1 MAQGTRR
8 RPWKWLFWLIVFP
21 IALFVLY
28 TWFVLWWSYAEGERA
43 GYLQKLSKRGWLCK
57 TWEGELRLVTMPGT
71 VAEPFHF
78 TVRRDDVAKK
88 LNENIGQRVSVD
100 YKQHVGIPTSCFGDT
115 QYFVEDVR
123 IVHEPTLPPS
133 SQERPAEVAP
143 AAPAAPAATGTTAPP
158 TETK

>member
-8 RPWKWLFWLIVFP
+8 RPWKLLFWLIVFP
-21 IALFVLY
+21 IVLFVLY

-71 VAEPFHF
+71 VAEPFLF

-123 IVHEPTLPPS
+123 IVHEPTLAPT
-133 SQERPAEVAP
+133 SQERPVEAAPAVP
-143 AAPAAPAATGTTAPP
+143 AAPPATGTTAPP

>member
-1 MAQGTRR
+1 MAQEGKR

-21 IALFVLY
+21 ILLLVFY

-43 GYLQKLSKRGWLCK
+43 GYLQKLSKRGWICK

-71 VAEPFHF
+71 VAEPFLF
-78 TVRRDDVAKK
+78 TVRKDEVAKK
-88 LNENIGQRVSVD
+88 LNENIGQRISVD

-123 IVHEPTLPPS
+123 IVHEPTLTPEAPS
-133 SQERPAEVAP
+133 QPGPAPAP
-143 AAPAAPAATGTTAPP
+143 AAPATPATPVP
-158 TETK
+158 ETK